1 MGSQPL
7 TLSAHAKINLDLRVL
22 GMRPD
27 GYHDLRTVF
36 QSLALHDTLTFT
48 HSTGPFTIEC
58 DDPTLPTDRRNLIWK
73 AASLLWRTMGRR
85 RGETPR
91 DARVTLRKRVPAQ
104 AGLGSGSSDAA
115 IALLGCAHLWKLDVD
130 PPTLN
135 RLAARIGADV
145 PFFLVG
151 GTALGL
157 GRGDDIY
164 PLADLPRTDV
174 VIVRPKFGVATVE
187 AYGWFDDEPRR
198 PVRETGRRGL
208 PQKWPEWATNLRNDL
223 EPAVTRHHPTIARI
237 KHALLDAGAVFAA
250 MSGSGSA
257 VFGLFDRPDAARRTA
272 TDLARPGWHVVATR
286 TLSRAEYGRLL
297 SPVVAGRRRTR
308 IS

>member
-1 MGSQPL
+1 MRSHSL

-22 GMRPD
+22 GVRPD

-48 HSTGPFTIEC
+48 PRKGPFALEC
-58 DDPTLPTDRRNLIWK
+58 DDPALPTDRRNLIWK
-73 AASLLWRTMGRR
+73 AASLLWRTMGSR
-85 RGETPR
+85 RGESPR
-91 DARVTLRKRVPAQ
+91 DMTVTLRKRVPAQ

-115 IALLGCAHLWKLDVD
+115 IALLGCAHVWGLEVD

-135 RLAARIGADV
+135 RLAATIGADV

-164 PLADLPRTDV
+164 PLVDLPRTDV
-174 VIVRPKFGVATVE
+174 VIIRPKFGVATVE
-187 AYGWFDDEPRR
+187 AYGWYDHEPKR
-198 PVRETGRRGL
+198 PVREAGRRSL
-208 PQKWPEWATNLRNDL
+208 PAEWPEWAASLRNDL

-257 VFGLFDRPDAARRTA
+257 VFGLFDRTDAARRTA
-272 TDLARPGWHVVATR
+272 IDLARPGWHIVTTR
-286 TLSRAEYGRLL
+286 TFSRVEYGRHLR
-297 SPVVAGRRRTR
+297 PVLAGSRRTR